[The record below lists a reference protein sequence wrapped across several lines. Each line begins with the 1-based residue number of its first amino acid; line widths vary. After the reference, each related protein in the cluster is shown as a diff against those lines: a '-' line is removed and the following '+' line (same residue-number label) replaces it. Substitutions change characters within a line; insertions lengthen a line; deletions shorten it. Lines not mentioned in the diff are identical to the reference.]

1 MVGQRMAAVNPDAV
15 SGTAGLLLERASMR
29 LNLPP
34 VLVTR
39 GLDPRVHFPRK
50 KMDCRVKTGNDEQSQ
65 SDERALA
72 RLIGLTFVSGDS
84 LWRAGAET
92 ACHRISGQDP
102 PWHLPAAFLYT
113 SLKAHRDIL
122 RMEARLFCRAH

>member
-65 SDERALA
+65 SDGTRPSPPYWTHVCFGRFFMA
-72 RLIGLTFVSGDS
+72 RWS
-84 LWRAGAET
+84 
-92 ACHRISGQDP
+92 
-102 PWHLPAAFLYT
+102 
-113 SLKAHRDIL
+113 
-122 RMEARLFCRAH
+122 